1 MSQKFK
7 QRQIAPDR
15 EYNSVIIS
23 KFINQV
29 MKDGKKSKA
38 RNIVYGAFDI
48 IKEKTKQEP
57 LDVFEKAL
65 KELTPT
71 VEVRP
76 RRVGGATYQVPIE
89 VNAKRGLSLAIR
101 WILAATRA
109 KKGKAT
115 HEKLAEELITASKG
129 EGEAI
134 KKKINVHK
142 MAEANRAFAHLAK
155 RRKKKK

>member
-1 MSQKFK
+1 MAFKFK
-7 QRQIAPDR
+7 QRQTIPDR
-15 EYNSVIIS
+15 TYNSVVVS

-65 KELTPT
+65 KEITPNI
-71 VEVRP
+71 EVRP
-76 RRVGGATYQVPIE
+76 KRVGGATYQVPIE

-101 WILAATRA
+101 WILVASRV
-109 KKGKAT
+109 KKGKAM
-115 HEKLAEELITASKG
+115 HEKLAEELITASNG
-129 EGEAI
+129 EGEAM

-142 MAEANRAFAHLAK
+142 MAEANRAFAHLGK
-155 RRKKKK
+155 KRKKK